1 MYSFELS
8 NKYLSSEEQDI
19 FNDYLVS
26 QGLDKSIWDVF
37 SCLFK
42 SSTKNTTPLLL
53 KIYKESNLC
62 GAAIV
67 IKCRKY
73 GKSLFK
79 NELLSKVIDLIN
91 IPFYLWIKFGTCM
104 DMMSN
109 PGFVKEPEKSDEVF
123 RAMITFLRRKSILTI
138 VTDYTDN
145 KYLYNSA
152 SVLPALPQA
161 LIDCS
166 QMKTIEDY
174 KKNFKNINRKLK
186 TFKKKGGEYLRI
198 EKQLDDEQISNLKS
212 CFLSTADKSV
222 FYLPYQELYLKSA
235 LNTSRTNIINVSYF
249 VAFLDGKFI
258 GYQAAIKTGNHLN
271 ALHGAFDRSL
281 KTTYHAYD
289 ILFVMMTEFALE
301 NKLSIVDFG
310 AVVNHTKQKM
320 MNKSNDISYFIL
332 SKYSIIQKVF
342 SVFLKLTNIQSKNQ
356 MQFRPSPSLRFSSL
370 ILHY

>member
-1 MYSFELS
+1 MYTFELS
-8 NKYLSSEEQDI
+8 DKYLSTEEQDI
-19 FNDYLVS
+19 FSAYLVS

-42 SSTKNTTPLLL
+42 SGTKNTTPLLL
-53 KIYKESNLC
+53 KAYNESNLC
-62 GAAIV
+62 GVAIV

-79 NELLSKVIDLIN
+79 NQLFSRVMDFIN
-91 IPFYLWIKFGTCM
+91 IPFYLWIKFGSCM

-109 PGFVKEPEKSDEVF
+109 PGFAKKPEKSDEVF
-123 RAMITFLRRKSILTI
+123 RAMINYLKRKSILTI

-145 KYLYNSA
+145 RYLYNSA

-166 QMKTIEDY
+166 EMKNIEDY

-198 EKQLDDEQISNLKS
+198 EKQLDDEQISNLKR

-222 FYLPYQELYLKSA
+222 FYLPYQELYLNSA
-235 LNTSRTNIINVSYF
+235 LHTSRTNIKNVHYF

-271 ALHGAFDRSL
+271 ALHGAFDRNL

-289 ILFVMMTEFALE
+289 ILFVKMTEFALE
-301 NKLSIVDFG
+301 NNLLIVDFG

-332 SKYSIIQKVF
+332 SKHYIIQKVF
-342 SVFLKLTNIQSKNQ
+342 SAFLKLTNIQSKKQ
-356 MQFRPSPSLRFSSL
+356 MKFRNIPST
-370 ILHY
+370 